1 MHNTDIFNYIC
12 ALKILSTQSSLVLGY
27 RCYLQ
32 WKKGCMKLFSNE
44 IPQTIGAGFLN
55 GGSIRAINPLD
66 YFQWY
71 NLEKQRNST
80 FFSWKKVG
88 VVLTVWKFFHIHL
101 SKIIVIQ
108 VHFLCEIGRL
118 KKYSKW
124 LFKSRLLQIFL
135 KFLIDM
141 LITDFAKLTPLLI
154 LSHLLDSQRL
164 FQDNVLG

>member
-1 MHNTDIFNYIC
+1 MCSENPFDTE
-12 ALKILSTQSSLVLGY
+12 QSRVLGY